1 MYVCVF
7 IGAYTEFICKNY
19 FDNSRKR
26 NKHACT
32 IRKCTAIKHC
42 QTTSTQLHT
51 STLTHIHMYIYSRM
65 RVPSFALWH
74 MCSAQPR
81 HPTLGRQAQCRQQ
94 GRQWWIA
101 NKQTSNMQ
109 HNTTTKTTTTTTRLT
124 ITITV
129 TPTGIQSDS
138 NGNVSECVTLVL
150 LLLLLLLSWS
160 FAGGVQ
166 HWWHTGRRNAARC
179 GVALTTKSP
188 YRASLWHEVRAC
200 CCCNIA

>member
-1 MYVCVF
+1 MHSHK
-7 IGAYTEFICKNY
+7 ALPNY
-19 FDNSRKR
+19 
-26 NKHACT
+26 KHVA
-32 IRKCTAIKHC
+32 A
-42 QTTSTQLHT
+42 
-51 STLTHIHMYIYSRM
+51 HIHTDTHTCVHIFTYASACICIVAYVQRAAKAPHTWPAGT
-65 RVPSFALWH
+65 VPPARTTMMNSK
-74 MCSAQPR
+74 Q
-81 HPTLGRQAQCRQQ
+81 
-94 GRQWWIA
+94 A
-101 NKQTSNMQ
+101 NKQHATQ
-109 HNTTTKTTTTTTRLT
+109 HNTTTKTTITTTRLT